1 MSIITDILHK
11 AGLATTKELQQIQ
24 TLSIERQ
31 ATALRS
37 ALAVTTR
44 AYAAA
49 QSGRLNANWTTV
61 TGNPLSDI
69 RSGIKLVRDRAR
81 DLQAND
87 PTGAHIIRTWQNN
100 VPGPKG
106 FSFKS
111 KATLADNRTSDEAG
125 NKAVEAAWYDW
136 SKPQHCSV
144 HGKMSRRMIE
154 HFVTA
159 QIGRDGEFLIRK
171 VYNKSKYGFQ
181 LQPLEVELLDES
193 YNDRSGN
200 NLVVM
205 GVEVDTW
212 GKPQAYWI
220 RVPNQN
226 ARMYGYYLSSS
237 RERIPAD
244 QIYHGFDFQ
253 YACQTRGISW
263 LAPIM
268 LRMKALTDWEQYQWA
283 AAQVNSAYA
292 MIFKDQNGTTTRPFD
307 GKKPDPDTGKIE
319 MEFSEAMIKDIG
331 NKDVVIDRAEFPNQM
346 YGEYL
351 RLMEQRV
358 GTGVEMDYPH
368 ISGDL
373 SQTNFSSARF
383 GAANT
388 QEAFRGIQ
396 LLLIEQFCEPVATDW
411 MLMAFAKN
419 QIILE
424 SGLSLPAERFE
435 KFVNAVTFTGRTWG
449 FIQPLQD
456 IMAAVVALE
465 YGLQSPIEWFE
476 ERGKDMYEVYN
487 DIKTAKALRDKLQ
500 IPTKLDELDQA
511 MSDIGNAPT
520 PATKAEKIKIGVR
533 TLAEVLM
540 EIDAAESTN
549 NNDALDAAQE
559 KLMRQVR
566 EILKKAKNGHYQP
579 S

>member
-1 MSIITDILHK
+1 MSTAGNILRRL
-11 AGLATTKELQQIQ
+11 GLATQKELRA
-24 TLSIERQ
+24 IEQKSAAEQ
-31 ATALRS
+31 AHALRT

-49 QSGRLNANWTTV
+49 QHGRLNANWVTA

-69 RSGIKLVRDRAR
+69 RSAIKTVRDRAR

-87 PTGAHIIRTWQNN
+87 PTGAHIIRMWQNN

-111 KATLADNRTSDEAG
+111 KATLSNGTSDEAG
-125 NKAVEAAWYDW
+125 NKAVERAYYNW

-144 HGKMSRRMIE
+144 NGKMSRRQIE
-154 HFVTA
+154 HFVMS
-159 QIGRDGEFLIRK
+159 QLGRDGEFLIRK

-181 LQPLEVELLDES
+181 LQPLDTELLDET
-193 YNDRSGN
+193 YNDKYNG

-205 GVEVDTW
+205 GVEINEW
-212 GKPQAYWI
+212 GKPVAYWI
-220 RVPNQN
+220 RVPNDF
-226 ARMYGYYLSSS
+226 ARIYGYYSSS
-237 RERIPAD
+237 NRERIPAD
-244 QIYHGFDFQ
+244 QIYHGFDVQ
-253 YACQTRGISW
+253 YACQTRGVSW

-292 MIFKDQNGTTTRPFD
+292 MIFKNQTGQQSKPFD
-307 GKKPDPDTGKIE
+307 GKPADASTGFVE

-346 YGEYL
+346 YKDYL
-351 RLMEQRV
+351 QMMEQRI

-388 QEAFRGIQ
+388 QEAFRGVQ
-396 LLLIEQFCEPVATDW
+396 LLVIEQFCEPMSYDW
-411 MLMAFAKN
+411 LEMAFLKN
-419 QIILE
+419 QIKME
-424 SGLSLPAERFE
+424 SGLTLPSERFE
-435 KFVNAVTFTGRTWG
+435 KFAEAITFTGRTWG

-456 IMAAVVALE
+456 IMAAVVTFE
-465 YGLQSPIEWFE
+465 YGVQSPIEWFE
-476 ERGKDMYEVYN
+476 EHGKDMYEVYN
-487 DIKTAKALRDKLQ
+487 DIKTAKDLRKKLN
-500 IPTKLDELDQA
+500 IATKLDELDEA
-511 MSDIGNAPT
+511 MGDIETAAPI
-520 PATKAEKIKIGVR
+520 TKADKIKHGVR
-533 TLAEVLM
+533 ALAGVLM
-540 EIDAAESTN
+540 EIDEAESTS
-549 NNDALDAAQE
+549 DATRVDAAEE
-559 KLMRQVR
+559 KLMQQVR
-566 EILKKAKNGHYQP
+566 EILKRSKNGHHQ
-579 S
+579 ST